1 MKSVQIRSFFWSVFG
16 HFSCSDI
23 DTKVTKNFTDAKFDQ
38 FNNAFSLLD
47 KIWDGKISLADAK
60 NDQAELKSNLNEI
73 KIGNKKHRSKGR
85 KNALHNIEMVYKARN
100 SVIEF
105 FDDYP

>member
-23 DTKVTKNFTDAKFDQ
+23 DTKVTKNFADAKFYQ